1 MKKAKNRTLINQ
13 DAKNHAEKTRILAVG
28 DLHGDIGLIKKI
40 GKKAKDEE
48 VNLIIV
54 AGDLTWFE
62 QSTKNLIGPL
72 IKDNVPI
79 LLIPGNHETI
89 PTISFLKEM
98 YPNVKDLHGK
108 HFQTKNLGIFGAGY
122 ATNAGPFWTEENKI
136 FSLLKKSHDRIKN
149 LDKKIMVTHMHP
161 KGSKNE
167 FSGFTG
173 SSAVKKAIKEF
184 QPDIAICSHIHEA
197 SGLEEKIGK
206 TRVINVSKKPKIIE
220 I

>member
-1 MKKAKNRTLINQ
+1 MKKSENKAMPQKNTKEIAK
-13 DAKNHAEKTRILAVG
+13 KTKILAVG
-28 DLHGDIGLIKKI
+28 DIHGDIGLIKKI
-40 GKKAKDEE
+40 GKKAKKED
-48 VNLIIV
+48 VDIIIV

-72 IKDNVPI
+72 MRDNVPI
-79 LLIPGNHETI
+79 LLVPGNHETI

-98 YPNVKDLHGK
+98 YPNIKDLHGK

-122 ATNAGPFWTEENKI
+122 ATNAGPFWVEENKI
-136 FSLLKKSHDRIKN
+136 FGLLKKSHDKIKS

-161 KGSKNE
+161 KDSKNE
-167 FSGFTG
+167 FSGWSG

-184 QPDIAICSHIHEA
+184 QPEILITAHIHEA
-197 SGLEEKIGK
+197 SGIEEQTGK
-206 TRVINVSKKPKIIE
+206 TKVINVSRKEKIFE